1 MKDPFIANPLQLDTE
16 RRMLIITGPNMGG
29 KSTYMRQ
36 TALIALLAC
45 IGSFVPA
52 ENAHIGKLDR
62 IFTRIGASDDLAS
75 GRSTFMVEMT
85 ETANILNNATEN
97 SLVLMDEIGRGT
109 STYDGLSLA
118 WACASYLAKQLN
130 AYTLFATHYF
140 ELTEL
145 PETQSGV
152 VNVHLDA
159 MEFED
164 TIRFMHTVSE
174 GAASKS
180 FGLQVAQLAGV
191 PKAVI
196 KAAQQKLAVLESS
209 HLMTST
215 EDGSEKAKG
224 ESLVSKNSAKGANKT
239 SASVKATSNTKGQAE
254 MLFPCLL
261 YTSPSPRD

>member
-1 MKDPFIANPLQLDTE
+1 
-16 RRMLIITGPNMGG
+16 MLIITGPNMGG

-85 ETANILNNATEN
+85 ETANILNNARKL
-97 SLVLMDEIGRGT
+97 SVLMDEIGRGT

-224 ESLVSKNSAKGANKT
+224 ESLVSKNSQRRK
-239 SASVKATSNTKGQAE
+239 
-254 MLFPCLL
+254 
-261 YTSPSPRD
+261 